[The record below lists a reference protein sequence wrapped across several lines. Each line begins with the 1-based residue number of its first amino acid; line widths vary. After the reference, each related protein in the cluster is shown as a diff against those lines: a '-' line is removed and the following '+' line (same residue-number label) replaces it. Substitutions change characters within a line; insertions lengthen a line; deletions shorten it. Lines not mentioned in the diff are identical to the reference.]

1 MPDKLYSLL
10 LVDKGG
16 GGGAG
21 GLPFKSA
28 TTLCRIRGPLRQCL
42 LLYLPL
48 LLILVVFTVKTRV
61 KLNDAV
67 QFSTNYLELNEAPNQ
82 DFKLQAQMASEATKQ
97 QERRQQIIKDY
108 CQ

>member
-10 LVDKGG
+10 VVDKGG
-16 GGGAG
+16 G

-28 TTLCRIRGPLRQCL
+28 TTLCRIQRWPLRQCC

-61 KLNDAV
+61 KPNDAV
-67 QFSTNYLELNEAPNQ
+67 VQFSNYLELNEVFNQ
-82 DFKLQAQMASEATKQ
+82 DEEHFKAEIASEASTQ
-97 QERRQQIIKDY
+97 RSRQKRIKDY

>member
-10 LVDKGG
+10 VVDK
-16 GGGAG
+16 

-61 KLNDAV
+61 KPNDAV
-67 QFSTNYLELNEAPNQ
+67 VQFSNYLELNEVLNQ
-82 DFKLQAQMASEATKQ
+82 DEEHFKASTQ
-97 QERRQQIIKDY
+97 QSRQQRIKDY

>member
-10 LVDKGG
+10 VVDKGG
-16 GGGAG
+16 G

-28 TTLCRIRGPLRQCL
+28 TTLCRIQRWPLRQCC

-61 KLNDAV
+61 NDAV
-67 QFSTNYLELNEAPNQ
+67 KFSNYLELNEVLNQ
-82 DFKLQAQMASEATKQ
+82 DEEHFKAEIASEAFTQ
-97 QERRQQIIKDY
+97 QSRQKRIKDY

>member
-10 LVDKGG
+10 VVDKGG
-16 GGGAG
+16 GG

-28 TTLCRIRGPLRQCL
+28 TTLCRIQRWPLRQCC

-61 KLNDAV
+61 KPNENAVV
-67 QFSTNYLELNEAPNQ
+67 QFSNYLELNEVLNQ
-82 DFKLQAQMASEATKQ
+82 DEEHFKASTQ
-97 QERRQQIIKDY
+97 QSRQQRIKDY

>member
-10 LVDKGG
+10 VVDKG
-16 GGGAG
+16 G

-28 TTLCRIRGPLRQCL
+28 TTLCRIQRWPLRQCC

-61 KLNDAV
+61 KPNENAVV
-67 QFSTNYLELNEAPNQ
+67 QFSNYLELNEVLNQ
-82 DFKLQAQMASEATKQ
+82 DEEHFKAEIASEAFTQ
-97 QERRQQIIKDY
+97 QSRQKRIKDY

>member
-10 LVDKGG
+10 VVDKGG
-16 GGGAG
+16 G

-28 TTLCRIRGPLRQCL
+28 TTLCRIQRWPLRQCC

-61 KLNDAV
+61 KPNDAV
-67 QFSTNYLELNEAPNQ
+67 VHFSNYLELNEVLNQ
-82 DFKLQAQMASEATKQ
+82 DEEHFKAEIASEAFTQ
-97 QERRQQIIKDY
+97 QSRQKRIKDY